1 MNKKYHCKYIY
12 VFIIYYYFPKMIINV
27 IQKNMKILFWLLYFD
42 YLVIYLSNKQYIL
55 YMMNCFKLY
64 LKFFLWKFVSIV
76 SKKKRKFVS
85 ININCQYVTLK
96 QLILQKGL
104 YNLNVVIHLKES
116 SMQSASMQ
124 PYIQAQ
130 HMHIHH
136 TLSDLISVH
145 ICSTTRLSA
154 EESQLHSDIKGILAA
169 ETS

>member
-64 LKFFLWKFVSIV
+64 LKFFLWKFVSI
-76 SKKKRKFVS
+76 K
-85 ININCQYVTLK
+85 INCQYVTLK

-116 SMQSASMQ
+116 SMQ

-136 TLSDLISVH
+136 ILSDLSSVH

-154 EESQLHSDIKGILAA
+154 EESQLHADIKGILAA
-169 ETS
+169 KTSFDFFFFWINLRLF

>member
-85 ININCQYVTLK
+85 ININC
-96 QLILQKGL
+96 
-104 YNLNVVIHLKES
+104 
-116 SMQSASMQ
+116 
-124 PYIQAQ
+124 
-130 HMHIHH
+130 
-136 TLSDLISVH
+136 
-145 ICSTTRLSA
+145 
-154 EESQLHSDIKGILAA
+154 
-169 ETS
+169 

>member
-1 MNKKYHCKYIY
+1 M
-12 VFIIYYYFPKMIINV
+12 
-27 IQKNMKILFWLLYFD
+27 
-42 YLVIYLSNKQYIL
+42 
-55 YMMNCFKLY
+55 
-64 LKFFLWKFVSIV
+64 
-76 SKKKRKFVS
+76 
-85 ININCQYVTLK
+85 
-96 QLILQKGL
+96 QKGL

-169 ETS
+169 ETSCDFSKFIITNKQHHKNNKKLGTVVIPN